1 MAQDSP
7 MTDEREGI
15 PHAWRMVGAVG
26 LSSMMAATGIFLLGG
41 TDSSASAPTN
51 SANGAPSTARLA
63 PVATAATKRTRLTI
77 TTTTSTPT
85 ITTNTAQKAAA
96 CTKHYVVRGGDSW
109 SLIASEANMSLDAL
123 LTLNHAATS
132 TALQPG
138 QQLCIPASASVV
150 VTTAA
155 PVTTTK
161 RTVWV
166 PPATAAPAP
175 VYTPVARSG
184 GS

>member
-1 MAQDSP
+1 

-63 PVATAATKRTRLTI
+63 PVATAATKRTGLMI
-77 TTTTSTPT
+77 TTPTTPT
-85 ITTNTAQKAAA
+85 ITTHRASTTSTVQKAAA
-96 CTKHYVVRGGDSW
+96 CTKHYAVRGGDSW

-123 LTLNHAATS
+123 LTLNHATTS

-138 QQLCIPASASVV
+138 QQLCIPAGASVV

>member
-1 MAQDSP
+1 

-51 SANGAPSTARLA
+51 TSILAPSTVKLA
-63 PVATAATKRTRLTI
+63 KVVTATVRRADASTSTTVMHTTVMHTTVMHTTVTTAAV
-77 TTTTSTPT
+77 
-85 ITTNTAQKAAA
+85 
-96 CTKHYVVRGGDSW
+96 CTKHYVVRAGDSW
-109 SLIASEANMSLDAL
+109 SLISSEASMSLDSL
-123 LTLNHAATS
+123 LTLNHATAS

-138 QQLCIPASASVV
+138 QRLCIPADVSVV

-155 PVTTTK
+155 PATTSK
-161 RTVWV
+161 PRVWV

-175 VYTPVARSG
+175 VYAPVAHSR

>member
-1 MAQDSP
+1 M
-7 MTDEREGI
+7 
-15 PHAWRMVGAVG
+15 
-26 LSSMMAATGIFLLGG
+26 
-41 TDSSASAPTN
+41 
-51 SANGAPSTARLA
+51 
-63 PVATAATKRTRLTI
+63 KRTTLTI
-77 TTTTSTPT
+77 TSPAITTPT
-85 ITTNTAQKAAA
+85 ITTHRASTTATLTTNTAKKAAA

-138 QQLCIPASASVV
+138 QQVCIPASASVV